1 VIVANAEARRL
12 VARSIE
18 TGAGV
23 VAFGLDRAT
32 LRGLRVLAL
41 TYGGAVQ
48 TFETTHDTTHHY
60 HDAEESWR
68 VTCNN
73 PKNEKG
79 SQGK

>member
-12 VARSIE
+12 VALSIE
-18 TGAGV
+18 TRAAV
-23 VAFGLDRAT
+23 VTSGLDRET

-48 TFETTHDTTHHY
+48 TFETTHDTRRHY
-60 HDAEESWR
+60 HDAGETWSI
-68 VTCNN
+68 TCTH

-79 SQGK
+79 KQAK